1 MEPQFGEQKFNIE
14 ANDLAA
20 LQERIAKL
28 EAQLSGEKQEV
39 GQEAKVEMAKQ
50 EIKEYVQEVQQ
61 TPSFAPPVSTRNDA
75 DDIKDKSATE
85 QVGALVSLALSSGV
99 SKAIHVAQDLNNPAI
114 LDELH
119 DTLI

>member
-1 MEPQFGEQKFNIE
+1 
-14 ANDLAA
+14 
-20 LQERIAKL
+20 
-28 EAQLSGEKQEV
+28 
-39 GQEAKVEMAKQ
+39 
-50 EIKEYVQEVQQ
+50 
-61 TPSFAPPVSTRNDA
+61 PVSTRNDA

-119 DTLI
+119 DTLIDTYFNQLVQMGIIKLQ